1 MKRKEEPAPV
11 KMLSED
17 EMNSLGARILR
28 AELMGEEVS
37 GKLVLITDLAKFC
50 TVKCNTTQYN
60 YITKCQYSCTAF
72 FLSLIHI

>member
-50 TVKCNTTQYN
+50 KV
-60 YITKCQYSCTAF
+60 
-72 FLSLIHI
+72 